1 MNSLSGDDKSSS
13 RALRQ
18 SQNPPRVSILMAV
31 RGPAPWIE
39 SALHSVLAQT
49 FKDWQLIVAL
59 DGPDPRLQD
68 QISRTIPS
76 TMLVHLPA
84 ESGAAACRNAALEL
98 SATDITAVLDS
109 DDCWSPDHLEFLINR
124 LNSDPGIHLVGSAA
138 TLIDSFG
145 REVGHRKNRFTRLSR
160 PLLLAKNVFVH
171 SGVMFR
177 RDSAL
182 ASGGYDSRLAIGE
195 DYALWLKL
203 AHRGLVKTYTKQ
215 TVFYRIHEHQTSQR
229 LMDPES
235 QRIIGEKRLLLAQQV
250 GVPRFGALVL
260 HRVWSARQA
269 RRSVGRYERRS
280 SRQSN
285 GS

>member
-1 MNSLSGDDKSSS
+1 MNSLSGDEKSSS
-13 RALRQ
+13 RALHQ
-18 SQNPPRVSILMAV
+18 TQNIPRVSILMAV

-39 SALHSVLAQT
+39 AALQSVLAQT
-49 FKDWQLIVAL
+49 FEDWQLIVAL
-59 DGPDPRLQD
+59 DGPDPQLQD
-68 QISRTIPS
+68 QISSTIPS
-76 TMLVHLPA
+76 TVFVHLPA
-84 ESGAAACRNAALEL
+84 QSGAAACRNAALEL
-98 SATDITAVLDS
+98 SATDFAAVLDS

-124 LNSDPGIHLVGSAA
+124 LSSDPRIQLVGSAA
-138 TLIDSFG
+138 TLIDGFG
-145 REVGHRKNRFTRLSR
+145 REVGHRKNRFNRLSR

-215 TVFYRIHEHQTSQR
+215 TVFYRIHKHQTSQR
-229 LMDPES
+229 LMDADS
-235 QRIIGEKRLLLAQQV
+235 QKIIGKERMLLAQQV

-260 HRVWSARQA
+260 HRVWSSRQA
-269 RRSVGRYERRS
+269 RRSVGK
-280 SRQSN
+280 
-285 GS
+285 